1 MKEGIIFSIEEFAI
15 HDGPGI
21 RTTIFMKG
29 CPLQCEWCHNPEGIS
44 FHPQNITKYNGVF
57 LCGEKISSTE
67 LANRVLKNKDFFALN
82 GGGVTLTGG
91 EPTAQAP
98 FIIDFLEQIQEI
110 HSAIETSGYASS
122 DKFKEVISLVDLV
135 LFDLK
140 HTDENLHRKY
150 TGVSNKPILENL
162 RNLIDSGKEFI
173 IRVPLIPQVNDTLE
187 NMSKILS
194 LISDA
199 QSLIRVELLPYHKTA
214 GAKYKM
220 IGKTY
225 APSFD
230 ITKTPRIFNV
240 FEEYN
245 IKTIIL

>member
-44 FHPQNITKYNGVF
+44 FHPQNITKNNGVF

-67 LANRVLKNKDFFALN
+67 LANRVLKNKDFFSLN